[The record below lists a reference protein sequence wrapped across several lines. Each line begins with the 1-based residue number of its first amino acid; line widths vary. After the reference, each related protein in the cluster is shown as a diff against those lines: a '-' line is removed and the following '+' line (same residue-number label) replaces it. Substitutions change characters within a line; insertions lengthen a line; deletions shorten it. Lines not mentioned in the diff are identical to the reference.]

1 MSFAILQQKINAK
14 KNPTVMGLDPKL
26 EYAPPHIIDEVTA
39 KFGKTKK
46 AAGEALF
53 LFNKGLIDACYD
65 LIPAVKPQSAYYE
78 MYGLDGLEALYKTVE
93 YAKSKDLYVIL
104 DGKRND
110 IGATAEAYSAAYLGE
125 TEIFGESQNML
136 DADCLTVNPYLG
148 IDGIQPFIDNCVK
161 FNKSIF
167 VLVKTSNKSSGDFQD
182 IIVSSAADVDGKPFY
197 EKVAQ
202 SVIQWGDSCKNVGTN
217 CVRPLDFRYNPVG
230 AVVGATYPQQLADL
244 RKLMPHTFFL
254 VPGFGAQ
261 GGAADDV
268 KPAFDKNGGGAIVNS
283 SRAIMCAW
291 MKSGDGE
298 NFGGLAREEVIRMRY
313 AIAGVVGR

>member
-1 MSFAILQQKINAK
+1 MSFKILQKKINEK
-14 KNPTVMGLDPKL
+14 QNPTVMGLDPKL
-26 EYAPPHIIDEVTA
+26 EYVPKHIIDEAV
-39 KFGKTKK
+39 KEFGKTKK
-46 AAGEALF
+46 AAGEAIFML
-53 LFNKGLIDACYD
+53 NKGLIDACHD
-65 LIPAVKPQSAYYE
+65 LIPAVKPQSAYHE
-78 MYGLDGLEALYKTVE
+78 MYGLEGLEAMYRTVE

-125 TEIFGESQNML
+125 TEIFGENQKIL

-148 IDGIQPFIDNCVK
+148 IDGVKPFIDNCEK

-182 IIVSSAADVDGKPFY
+182 IIVEGGKTLY
-197 EKVAQ
+197 ETVAEKVLTWG
-202 SVIQWGDSCKNVGTN
+202 SPDNIGVVI
-217 CVRPLDFRYNPVG
+217 
-230 AVVGATYPQQLADL
+230 GATYPKQLADM
-244 RKLMPHTFFL
+244 RKLMPNTFFL

-268 KPAFDKNGGGAIVNS
+268 KPAFDEFGGGAIVNS

-291 MKSGDGE
+291 MKTNDGE
-298 NFGGLAREEVIRMRY
+298 NFGRLAREEVIRMRD
-313 AIAGVVGR
+313 AINGVLK

>member
-14 KNPTVMGLDPKL
+14 NNPTVMGLDPKL
-26 EYAPPHIIDEVTA
+26 EFIPKHITDEVISE
-39 KFGKTKK
+39 FGKTAK
-46 AAGEALF
+46 AAGEAIF
-53 LFNKGLIDACYD
+53 RFNKGLIDACFD

-78 MYGLDGLEALYKTVE
+78 MYGLDGIEALYKTVK

-125 TEIFGESQNML
+125 TNIFGENKKIL

-161 FNKSIF
+161 FDKSIF

-182 IIVSSAADVDGKPFY
+182 IIVEGKPFY
-197 EKVAQ
+197 EKVAEKILEWGNIDNIGV
-202 SVIQWGDSCKNVGTN
+202 VI
-217 CVRPLDFRYNPVG
+217 
-230 AVVGATYPQQLADL
+230 GATYPQQLADL
-244 RKLMPHTFFL
+244 RKLMPNTFFL

-261 GGAADDV
+261 GGAANDV
-268 KPAFDKNGGGAIVNS
+268 KPAFDKNGGGMIVNS
-283 SRAIMCAW
+283 SRAIMCAHQ
-291 MKSGDGE
+291 KYNDGE
-298 NFGGLAREEVIRMRY
+298 NFGKYAREEVIRMRD
-313 AIAGVVGR
+313 AINGVKNK

>member
-26 EYAPPHIIDEVTA
+26 EFVPQHIIDEVI
-39 KFGKTKK
+39 KEYGKTKK
-46 AAGEALF
+46 AAGEAIF
-53 LFNKGLIDACYD
+53 RFNKGLIDACFD

-78 MYGLDGLEALYKTVE
+78 MYGLDGIEALYKTVE

-125 TEIFGESQNML
+125 TDIFGESQKIL

-148 IDGIQPFIDNCVK
+148 IDGIKPFIDNCEK
-161 FNKSIF
+161 FDKSIF
-167 VLVKTSNKSSGDFQD
+167 ILVKTSNKSSGDFQD
-182 IIVSSAADVDGKPFY
+182 IAVDGRPFY
-197 EKVAQ
+197 EKIAEKILTWGNTDNIGV
-202 SVIQWGDSCKNVGTN
+202 VI
-217 CVRPLDFRYNPVG
+217 
-230 AVVGATYPQQLADL
+230 GATYPQQLADL
-244 RKLMPHTFFL
+244 RKLMPNTFFL

-268 KPAFDKNGGGAIVNS
+268 KPAFDENGEGAIVNS
-283 SRAIMCAW
+283 SRAIMCAY
-291 MKSGDGE
+291 MADAAKQNDGE
-298 NFGGLAREEVIRMRY
+298 NFGKWAREEVIRMKD
-313 AIAGVVGR
+313 AINGVIASAF

>member
-1 MSFAILQQKINAK
+1 MSFNVLQEKINAK

-26 EYAPPHIIDEVTA
+26 EYVPQYIIEEAVK

-53 LFNKGLIDACYD
+53 LFSKGLIDACYD
-65 LIPAVKPQSAYYE
+65 LVPAVKPQSAYYE
-78 MYGLDGLEALYKTVE
+78 MYGLYGIEALCKTVE

-110 IGATAEAYSAAYLGE
+110 IGSTAEAYSAAYLGE
-125 TEIFGESQNML
+125 IDIFGENQKMF

-148 IDGIQPFIDNCVK
+148 IDGIKPFLDSCAK
-161 FNKSIF
+161 FDKSIF

-182 IIVSSAADVDGKPFY
+182 IIVDGESFY
-197 EKVAQ
+197 IKVAKKVLEWGTPENIGV
-202 SVIQWGDSCKNVGTN
+202 VI
-217 CVRPLDFRYNPVG
+217 
-230 AVVGATYPQQLADL
+230 GATYPGQLAEL
-244 RKLMPHTFFL
+244 RKIMPDTFFL

-268 KPAFDKNGGGAIVNS
+268 KPAFDKNGGGAIINS
-283 SRAIMCAW
+283 SRAIMCSHQ
-291 MKSGDGE
+291 KHEDGE
-298 NFGGLAREEVIRMRY
+298 HFDKWARAEVVMMRN
-313 AIAGVVGR
+313 AINGAIEK

>member
-1 MSFAILQQKINAK
+1 MSFKILQEKINAK

-26 EYAPPHIIDEVTA
+26 EYVPAHIIDEAVK

-46 AAGEALF
+46 AAGEAIFEL
-53 LFNKGLIDACYD
+53 NKGLIDACFD

-78 MYGLDGLEALYKTVE
+78 MYGLDGLEAMYKTIA

-125 TEIFGESQNML
+125 TNIFGENQKIL

-182 IIVSSAADVDGKPFY
+182 IIVEGGGTLY
-197 EKVAQ
+197 ERVARKVLEW
-202 SVIQWGDSCKNVGTN
+202 SVGRDDPGAPQKNKFDNLG
-217 CVRPLDFRYNPVG
+217 
-230 AVVGATYPQQLADL
+230 VVIGATYPKQLEDM
-244 RKLMPHTFFL
+244 RKIMPNTFFL

-268 KPAFDKNGGGAIVNS
+268 KPAFDENGEKAIVNS

-291 MKSGDGE
+291 MKPDDGE
-298 NFGGLAREEVIRMRY
+298 NFGKLAREEVIRMRD
-313 AIAGVVGR
+313 AITEQ